1 MRKIYTGDNLD
12 VLKNEIEDESIDLIY
27 LDPPFNSNR
36 AYEAPIGSEAA
47 GAAFKDTWTLH
58 DIDNTTHGKFAE
70 EHPALYEIIAATKL
84 AHGESMMSYLIM
96 MSLRLIELKRVLK
109 KTGSIYLHC
118 DQTASHYLKML
129 MDAVWT
135 PAFYRNEIIWCY
147 APGGRAPKRA
157 LHKKH
162 DTILYYAYKLG
173 KPWTAPYTEMTEKTR
188 KTFNKQDEDGRWYKV
203 HSGNRTYL
211 DDVPGRPLPDWW
223 TDIPSFGSATNSPE
237 RLGYPTQKPLAL
249 LERIIKASSN
259 PGDTV
264 LDPFCGCATTCV
276 AAEKLG
282 RNWIGI
288 DISER
293 AYDLIKLRLQ
303 RELDLNM
310 DRDIEHI
317 DLGTYIP
324 EESIKRVP
332 YKNHKNTLYGQ
343 QAGDC
348 NGCRDHFKLRNLDV
362 DHIVSRK
369 HGGGDNIE
377 NLQLLCGFC
386 NSTKGERSQEYLI
399 SRLKELGIIQ

>member
-1 MRKIYTGDNLD
+1 MILFYKQGDTYVN
-12 VLKNEIEDESIDLIY
+12 
-27 LDPPFNSNR
+27 
-36 AYEAPIGSEAA
+36 PI
-47 GAAFKDTWTLH
+47 F
-58 DIDNTTHGKFAE
+58 I
-70 EHPALYEIIAATKL
+70 
-84 AHGESMMSYLIM
+84 
-96 MSLRLIELKRVLK
+96 
-109 KTGSIYLHC
+109 
-118 DQTASHYLKML
+118 
-129 MDAVWT
+129 
-135 PAFYRNEIIWCY
+135 
-147 APGGRAPKRA
+147 
-157 LHKKH
+157 
-162 DTILYYAYKLG
+162 
-173 KPWTAPYTEMTEKTR
+173 PYTKKQEERFTET
-188 KTFNKQDEDGRWYKV
+188 DEDGRKFYWNK
-203 HSGNRTYL
+203 NRTA
-211 DDVPGRPLPDWW
+211 GRYKIYKRDGVRLGDTWI
-223 TDIPSFGSATNSPE
+223 DIQNLAGAKE
-237 RLGYPTQKPLAL
+237 RCGYPTQKPVAL

-324 EESIKRVP
+324 EESIVRVP

-362 DHIVSRK
+362 DHIISRK

-399 SRLKELGIIQ
+399 SRLKELGILPS